1 MKRTHLP
8 LNGLR
13 VLDAAARHLS
23 FTRAA
28 DELAV
33 TPAAVGQQVRA
44 LEDTLGVV
52 LFRRTTKGLELT
64 PEAEAGLAALR
75 AGFLQFEEAV
85 RAMQA
90 GQSSKSLTIAAPRD
104 LTAKWLMAKLAEVA
118 RTDSELRFVLVPA
131 DDAID
136 FTEANLDLA
145 IRWGEGPGEHEG
157 EAGLAALRGGFLQ
170 FEEAVRAM
178 QAGQSSRSLTIAA
191 PRDLTQKW
199 LLPRLSQIAD
209 REMRFVLVAADDQ
222 LDFTEANLDLAIRWG
237 EGPGAHQGE
246 AIAAEGTVLVAR
258 PDGGSDACIAW
269 PGCPDAEAAR
279 VRVGDAGLAIDAAA
293 AGLGQAHVP
302 ELLARADIA
311 AGRVVALEPPQ
322 ASAQGYWMVAP
333 LPQWRQKKVRAL
345 VEALGG

>member
-52 LFRRTTKGLELT
+52 LFRRTTRGLELT
-64 PEAEAGLAALR
+64 PEGEAGLAALR
-75 AGFLQFEEAV
+75 QGFLQFEEAV

-104 LTAKWLMAKLAEVA
+104 LTTKWLMPRLAEIA
-118 RTDSELRFVLVPA
+118 RNDGELRFVLVAA
-131 DDAID
+131 DDAVD

-157 EAGLAALRGGFLQ
+157 EALESEGMVTVAHPEGGIDT
-170 FEEAVRAM
+170 R
-178 QAGQSSRSLTIAA
+178 
-191 PRDLTQKW
+191 
-199 LLPRLSQIAD
+199 
-209 REMRFVLVAADDQ
+209 
-222 LDFTEANLDLAIRWG
+222 
-237 EGPGAHQGE
+237 
-246 AIAAEGTVLVAR
+246 
-258 PDGGSDACIAW
+258 IAW
-269 PGCPDAEAAR
+269 PGCLAEDAGAL
-279 VRVGDAGLAIDAAA
+279 VRVADAGLAIDAAA
-293 AGLGQAHVP
+293 QGLGRATVP
-302 ELLARADIA
+302 ELLAARDIA
-311 AGRVVALEPPQ
+311 AGRVAVLGEARP
-322 ASAQGYWMVAP
+322 SKFGYWLVAP
-333 LPQWRQKKVRAL
+333 LPQWRQQKVKALVDAL
-345 VEALGG
+345 VEA